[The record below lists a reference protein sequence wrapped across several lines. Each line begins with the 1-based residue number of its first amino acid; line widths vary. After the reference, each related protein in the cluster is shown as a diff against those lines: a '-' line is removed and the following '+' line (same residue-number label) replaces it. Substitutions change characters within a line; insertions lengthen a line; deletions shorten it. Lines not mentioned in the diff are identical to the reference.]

1 MKRFGLLGFLLAAE
15 VQQKMRL
22 CLLTEVLKAA
32 GFASALSPIAC
43 RSIAARQSRLF
54 RYGVALVA
62 TTLLLCVAAI
72 PNAHAEAG
80 DHAVGLVI
88 GQTWPAG
95 EIGQGL
101 DGAVA
106 PGLFYEYAASDVFS
120 VYASGVRSSHND
132 GALKLTSTN
141 VGIKANLF
149 YIDKLSPYAML
160 GAGLYFV
167 DKAYGSERAEKTN
180 FGLHLGLGAELD
192 LSDLFFMGLEFDV
205 HNLFS
210 STVNLPIRGRTEI
223 SGRWSGFFLRGGV
236 RF

>member
-1 MKRFGLLGFLLAAE
+1 MKRFGLPGFLFLSE
-15 VQQKMRL
+15 LHR
-22 CLLTEVLKAA
+22 AA
-32 GFASALSPIAC
+32 GFAGAGARQALSF
-43 RSIAARQSRLF
+43 AARQRRRIWRHTAFSAAVF
-54 RYGVALVA
+54 A
-62 TTLLLCVAAI
+62 LCVASAS
-72 PNAHAEAG
+72 PAFAEAG
-80 DHAVGLVI
+80 DHSVGLTI
-88 GQTWPAG
+88 GQSWPAG

-101 DGAVA
+101 DGALTG
-106 PGLFYEYAASDVFS
+106 GLFYEYAASDVFS
-120 VYASGVRSSHND
+120 VYASGLRGSYNE

-167 DKAYGSERAEKTN
+167 DKQYGSERAEKTN

-192 LSDLFFMGLEFDV
+192 LSEMFFMGLEFDV

>member
-1 MKRFGLLGFLLAAE
+1 MNRFGLLGFLFLAE
-15 VQQKMRL
+15 LR
-22 CLLTEVLKAA
+22 KAA
-32 GFASALSPIAC
+32 SFAGALC
-43 RSIAARQSRLF
+43 
-54 RYGVALVA
+54 A
-62 TTLLLCVAAI
+62 TIFLLCVARVPA
-72 PNAHAEAG
+72 AFAEAG
-80 DHAVGLVI
+80 DHSVGLAI
-88 GQTWPAG
+88 GQSWPAG

-101 DGAVA
+101 DGALTG
-106 PGLFYEYAASDVFS
+106 GLFYEYAASDVFS
-120 VYASGVRSSHND
+120 VYASGLRGSYNE
-132 GALKLTSTN
+132 GALKLTSTS

-167 DKAYGSERAEKTN
+167 DKAYGAERAEKTN

-192 LSDLFFMGLEFDV
+192 LSNMFFMGLEFDV

-210 STVNLPIRGRTEI
+210 STINLPVRGRTEI